1 MAPEANHVQG
11 IDVAKVSRWLADNV
25 AGARAP
31 FSFQLIAGGRSNL
44 TFLVTDDNGIRY
56 VLRRPPLGHVLAT
69 AHDMAREHRI
79 ISAVGQTNV
88 PVPATLGLCTDES
101 VNGAPF
107 YVMNFVDG
115 VVLDNAEKAELLDKS
130 LRRSASFNLID
141 VLCELH
147 DVDIDAVGLGNLA
160 KREGYIERQIKRWST
175 QWENS
180 KTRELPEIDEVVRL
194 LSTKVPRQQDVSIA
208 HGDFRFGN
216 VLTDVTTGRIA
227 AVLDWE
233 LCTLGDPLADLG
245 YIGVYWSDG
254 PASALRANDPTPAG
268 GFTTYDELVERY
280 ATKTGRDVSGVDY
293 YVAFSCWR
301 LAVISEGV
309 YARYLHG
316 AMGNQEGIDMTVMK
330 AGVDALTIRAL
341 EAVGRLV

>member
-88 PVPATLGLCTDES
+88 PVPTTLGLCTDES

-115 VVLDNAEKAELLDKS
+115 VVLDNA
-130 LRRSASFNLID
+130 
-141 VLCELH
+141 
-147 DVDIDAVGLGNLA
+147 
-160 KREGYIERQIKRWST
+160 
-175 QWENS
+175 
-180 KTRELPEIDEVVRL
+180 
-194 LSTKVPRQQDVSIA
+194 
-208 HGDFRFGN
+208 
-216 VLTDVTTGRIA
+216 
-227 AVLDWE
+227 
-233 LCTLGDPLADLG
+233 
-245 YIGVYWSDG
+245 
-254 PASALRANDPTPAG
+254 
-268 GFTTYDELVERY
+268 
-280 ATKTGRDVSGVDY
+280 
-293 YVAFSCWR
+293 
-301 LAVISEGV
+301 
-309 YARYLHG
+309 
-316 AMGNQEGIDMTVMK
+316 
-330 AGVDALTIRAL
+330 
-341 EAVGRLV
+341 